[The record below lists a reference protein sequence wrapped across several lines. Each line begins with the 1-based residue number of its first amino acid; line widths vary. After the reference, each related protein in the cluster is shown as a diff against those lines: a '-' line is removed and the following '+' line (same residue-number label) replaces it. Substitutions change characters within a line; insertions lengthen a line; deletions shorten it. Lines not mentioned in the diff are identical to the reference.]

1 MKQLTAKLKSRGA
14 TAAVLTL
21 ALGAAV
27 YLNWSFSR
35 GAPPSLLV
43 SDTTADAVETAAAAP
58 VTDQLAVEAAAAA
71 EDTETSAVDDA
82 DKNYG
87 EAQLVSV
94 NQDSGTEFF
103 ESARLTR
110 SKARDEALDTLK
122 KSLKDAGLTKE
133 EKDALTAELSARI
146 SNITL
151 ETKLETLI
159 KSKGFP
165 DCVVNLEG
173 SKANVIPPCAHL
185 PDVCVQPLPAQVA
198 AVAIPQQPHR
208 APTSCRPNGL
218 PVDMLYNR
226 GSFSDR

>member
-1 MKQLTAKLKSRGA
+1 MKQLSAKLKSRGA
-14 TAAVLTL
+14 TAVVLTL

-35 GAPPSLLV
+35 EAPPSLVV
-43 SDTTADAVETAAAAP
+43 SDTAGGAVETSA
-58 VTDQLAVEAAAAA
+58 QAA
-71 EDTETSAVDDA
+71 EPITDPLVLETAADTQMMSAEETAN
-82 DKNYG
+82 KNYG

-94 NQDSGTEFF
+94 NKDSGTEFF

-122 KSLKDAGLTKE
+122 KSLKDTKLTSE
-133 EKDALTAELSARI
+133 EKEQLMTQLSDRI

-159 KSKGFP
+159 KSKGFT

-173 SKANVIPPCAHL
+173 SKANVTVMTESDALTAEEVTRIRDALLSQCKGL
-185 PDVCVQPLPAQVA
+185 TAQDITIVE
-198 AVAIPQQPHR
+198 VK
-208 APTSCRPNGL
+208 
-218 PVDMLYNR
+218 
-226 GSFSDR
+226 

>member
-1 MKQLTAKLKSRGA
+1 MKQLSAKLKSRGA
-14 TAAVLTL
+14 TAVVLTL

-35 GAPPSLLV
+35 EAPPSLVV
-43 SDTTADAVETAAAAP
+43 SDTAGETSAQAAEPITDPLVLETAAGAD
-58 VTDQLAVEAAAAA
+58 TQMMSA
-71 EDTETSAVDDA
+71 EETAN
-82 DKNYG
+82 KNYG

-94 NQDSGTEFF
+94 NKDSGTEFF

-122 KSLKDAGLTKE
+122 KSLKDTKLTSE
-133 EKDALTAELSARI
+133 EKEQLTTQLSDRI

-159 KSKGFP
+159 KSKGFT

-173 SKANVIPPCAHL
+173 SKANVTVMTESDALTAEEVTRIRDALLSQCKGL
-185 PDVCVQPLPAQVA
+185 TAQDITIVE
-198 AVAIPQQPHR
+198 VK
-208 APTSCRPNGL
+208 
-218 PVDMLYNR
+218 
-226 GSFSDR
+226 

>member
-58 VTDQLAVEAAAAA
+58 VTDQLAIEAAAGT

-133 EKDALTAELSARI
+133 EKDTLTAELSARI

-173 SKANVIPPCAHL
+173 SKANVTVMTGNDALTAEEVTRVRDALLSQCKGL
-185 PDVCVQPLPAQVA
+185 TAQDITIVE
-198 AVAIPQQPHR
+198 VK
-208 APTSCRPNGL
+208 
-218 PVDMLYNR
+218 
-226 GSFSDR
+226 